1 MSKQNL
7 RLAIIG
13 TGNISNSHLR
23 KFALD
28 PNVDIVAC
36 CDLNLKAA
44 KDYAKRHNI
53 PAVYDD
59 MQAMFDGEQLDG
71 VSVCVPDG
79 AHAAV
84 SIAALKSGLHV
95 LSEKPMATTLADARA
110 MVKAAKKAKR
120 VGMINFSYRET
131 PGLDE
136 VKKIIDDGLLGDLR
150 HVEARY
156 FQSWLNGVT
165 WGGWKSRPAFL
176 WRMSQDHRGG
186 TLGDIGCHIIDLTN
200 YLVGDVA
207 SLSCMM
213 KSFHKGVRNN
223 TYKGYTLDADDTF
236 IANVEFAQG
245 AFGMIRATRW
255 ATGFSNDLAVDV
267 FGTKGS
273 LRLETNGGTG
283 KLKVCIGDLQVARSL
298 WTDVPLPPDA
308 YTVQQRFADSI
319 RDGKA
324 KSPSF
329 EDGVRNQA
337 IMDACVK
344 SAAKNGMVAV
354 KV

>member
-1 MSKQNL
+1 MSKPNL

-13 TGNISNSHLR
+13 TGGIANSHFL
-23 KFALD
+23 KLNVD
-28 PNVDIVAC
+28 PATDIVAC
-36 CDLNLKAA
+36 CDLSLKAA

-53 PAVYDD
+53 PSVYTD
-59 MQAMFDGEQLDG
+59 MQAMFDSEQLDG
-71 VSVCVPDG
+71 VSVCTSDS
-79 AHAAV
+79 AHAPI
-84 SIAALKSGLHV
+84 SIAALKHGLHV
-95 LSEKPMATTLADARA
+95 LCEKPMATTLADARA
-110 MVKAAKKAKR
+110 MAKAAKKAKR
-120 VGMINFSYRET
+120 VGMINFSYREIQ
-131 PGLDE
+131 GIDE
-136 VKKIIDDGLLGDLR
+136 VKKIIDDGALGELR

-156 FQSWLNGVT
+156 FQSWLNGSSM
-165 WGGWKSRPAFL
+165 GGWKTRPGFW
-176 WRMSQDHRGG
+176 WRMSTDHGGG
-186 TLGDIGCHIIDLTN
+186 TLGDVGCHIIDLAN

-207 SLSCMM
+207 SLSCTM
-213 KSFHKGVRNN
+213 KSFLKGVRNN
-223 TYKGYTLDADDTF
+223 AHKGFKLDADDTF

-267 FGTKGS
+267 FGTKGG
-273 LRLETNGGTG
+273 LRLETKSRSAT
-283 KLKVCIGDLQVARSL
+283 LKVCIGEVQVARSL
-298 WTDVPLPPDA
+298 WTDVPLPMDP

-344 SAAKNGMVAV
+344 SAAKNGMMTV
-354 KV
+354 KA